1 MLLNTRADHAM
12 KIAVVGPVCKDQNIV
27 RGKAFP
33 GTGGMTYYTG
43 NALAALGANVTVYGY
58 FGRKD
63 LEIFNSFNC
72 RLVHIPSEG
81 TINFINEYHNISD
94 SRTQRARI
102 FNNQVLPEHT
112 DQHLSDSDLI
122 ILGPLFGDN
131 IPLDLFEKLGSIGKV
146 ALSVQGIIRQQEG
159 DKIILKRPENLERIL
174 PHVDYLIM
182 DEDELKIVTQKS
194 DTQSGIEYLKENGAR
209 NIFVTQ
215 ASRGS
220 IISVEGKEYKI
231 PAFPPKE
238 LVDPT
243 GAGDSYLAGFIRA
256 LGLFDDPKKQGDFAA
271 MTATLSLETHGHFK
285 GTTEDVLKRLKS
297 VKEYTDYE
305 KNS

>member
-1 MLLNTRADHAM
+1 M

-27 RGKAFP
+27 RGKVFP

-81 TINFINEYHNISD
+81 TINFINEYHDGSD

-102 FNNQVLPEHT
+102 FNNQVLPEHI

-122 ILGPLFGDN
+122 ILGPLFGNN
-131 IPLDLFEKLGSIGKV
+131 ITLELFEQISSIGKV
-146 ALSVQGIIRQQEG
+146 TLSMQGIIRHQEG
-159 DKIILKRPENLERIL
+159 DKIILKRPETLERIL
-174 PHVDYLIM
+174 PYVDYLIM
-182 DEDELKIVTQKS
+182 DEDELKIVTQKN
-194 DTQSGIEYLKENGAR
+194 DIPFGIKYLKENGAR
-209 NIFVTQ
+209 NIFITQ

-220 IISVEGKEYKI
+220 VISVEGKEYKI
-231 PAFPPKE
+231 PAFPPNE
-238 LVDPT
+238 L
-243 GAGDSYLAGFIRA
+243 
-256 LGLFDDPKKQGDFAA
+256 
-271 MTATLSLETHGHFK
+271 
-285 GTTEDVLKRLKS
+285 
-297 VKEYTDYE
+297 
-305 KNS
+305 